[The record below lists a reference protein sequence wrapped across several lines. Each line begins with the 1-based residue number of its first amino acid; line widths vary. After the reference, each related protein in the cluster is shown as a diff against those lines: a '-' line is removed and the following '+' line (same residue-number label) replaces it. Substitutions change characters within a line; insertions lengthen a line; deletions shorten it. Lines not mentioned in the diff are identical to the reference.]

1 MALQD
6 GKVPDTAG
14 GRRGSRAGPA
24 RAPATGS
31 RFRVLERPDQDE
43 ADEDDAPNRAA
54 RGLIL
59 GLAIGL
65 LLWAA
70 IIAVAWRILKA

>member
-1 MALQD
+1 
-6 GKVPDTAG
+6 
-14 GRRGSRAGPA
+14 
-24 RAPATGS
+24 
-31 RFRVLERPDQDE
+31 VLERPDQDE